1 MFITLF
7 ESNAFVMTGGI
18 KLILVVG
25 IIIVALVSVMAV
37 LLSQRAELMA
47 QSQKFCNE
55 TREKVAGLAKDRS
68 RPLDER
74 RAEINRLI
82 ADTNQKLQ
90 KVDYSCEVLIPEVVG
105 P

>member
-18 KLILVVG
+18 KMILVVG
-25 IIIVALVSVMAV
+25 IIIVALVLVMGV
-37 LLSQRAELMA
+37 LLSQRAELTA
-47 QSQKFCNE
+47 QNESICNE
-55 TREKVAGLAKDRS
+55 TREKVAELAKDRS
-68 RPLDER
+68 RPLDQR

-82 ADTNQKLQ
+82 SDTNQKLS